1 MALPNIDRS
10 REGWYLGLFSV
21 QCLAC
26 LALLTWYEVTG
37 NTTDSALGTVVAVG
51 KGMGQLVIVVAAWT
65 VTLLEGYSMLA
76 ERYLRRRYREGRA
89 EGQVEGRA
97 EGRVEGRAEGRVEG
111 RVEGRAEGQAEGRV
125 EGRVEGQVERDTEWS
140 AWLSRLQ
147 EAQARGEPFDEPSP
161 AGDEARNG
169 PRNHN

>member
-1 MALPNIDRS
+1 
-10 REGWYLGLFSV
+10 V

-65 VTLLEGYSMLA
+65 VTLLEGYSGAGGAVRRAQMLA

-89 EGQVEGRA
+89 EGRA
-97 EGRVEGRAEGRVEG
+97 ERDAEWV
-111 RVEGRAEGQAEGRV
+111 
-125 EGRVEGQVERDTEWS
+125 
-140 AWLSRLQ
+140 AWLRRFR
-147 EAQARGEPFDEPSP
+147 EAEARGEPFDEPSP

>member
-1 MALPNIDRS
+1 M
-10 REGWYLGLFSV
+10 

-89 EGQVEGRA
+89 EGRA
-97 EGRVEGRAEGRVEG
+97 EERAE
-111 RVEGRAEGQAEGRV
+111 
-125 EGRVEGQVERDTEWS
+125 RDAEWS
-140 AWLSRLQ
+140 AWLRRLQ

-161 AGDEARNG
+161 AEDEGRNG

>member
-1 MALPNIDRS
+1 MSLPNVDRS

-26 LALLTWYEVTG
+26 LALLIWYEVAD
-37 NTTDSALGTVVAVG
+37 NTTDNALATVIAIG

-89 EGQVEGRA
+89 EGRA
-97 EGRVEGRAEGRVEG
+97 EERAERDVEW
-111 RVEGRAEGQAEGRV
+111 A
-125 EGRVEGQVERDTEWS
+125 T
-140 AWLSRLQ
+140 WLMRRQ
-147 EAQARGEPFDEPSP
+147 EAEARGEPFDEPSP
-161 AGDEARNG
+161 AEKEA
-169 PRNHN
+169 HNRPQSYN